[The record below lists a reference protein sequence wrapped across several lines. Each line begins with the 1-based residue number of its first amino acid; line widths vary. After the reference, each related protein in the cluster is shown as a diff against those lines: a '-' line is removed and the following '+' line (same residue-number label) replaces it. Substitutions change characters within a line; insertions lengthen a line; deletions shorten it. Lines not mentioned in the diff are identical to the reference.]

1 MQLER
6 YNVAT
11 KLRYETKR
19 NLMKTKLCAT
29 VLLVVLPYSDNKQ
42 IVHFYQ
48 DPMVRTLFESYTSDY
63 QL

>member
-6 YNVAT
+6 YKIAT
-11 KLRYETKR
+11 KIRFETKY

-42 IVHFYQ
+42 ISYLYQ
-48 DPMVRTLFESYTSDY
+48 DPVVRTLFESYISDY